1 MKTIR
6 NTNSPPW
13 IDGEVRHLIRKKNA
27 ALQRFR
33 QNKTAER
40 KLKLRIISQNI
51 KCSVR
56 RKHQYYL
63 AKTAM
68 SFKHNPKIFWSYH
81 KAFLGVRSGANSVV
95 SYNSVAAEKPAEKAE
110 LLNNYF
116 CSIFAWLLPLQIT
129 YDSLTDMEILQVEVL
144 VDEVRECLGRHL
156 KGAWTRWHPS
166 ASFERML

>member
-27 ALQRFR
+27 ALQRFC

-116 CSIFAWLLPLQIT
+116 CSIFRLATPVANYLWFTIRYGNFASRSVGWWSQG
-129 YDSLTDMEILQVEVL
+129 M
-144 VDEVRECLGRHL
+144 LG
-156 KGAWTRWHPS
+156 
-166 ASFERML
+166 